1 MNKNLWANKVMK
13 EINYRISINLM
24 MINFKM
30 MDILTEVLDK
40 IINYAFIIN
49 LKIKTWKILSHLF
62 FFNDYSTFLKK
73 SL

>member
-40 IINYAFIIN
+40 IINYER
-49 LKIKTWKILSHLF
+49 
-62 FFNDYSTFLKK
+62 FN
-73 SL
+73 

>member
-1 MNKNLWANKVMK
+1 MNKNLWVNKVMK

-49 LKIKTWKILSHLF
+49 FEK
-62 FFNDYSTFLKK
+62 
-73 SL
+73 